1 METKKEKLINRQKN
15 LIKAFKV
22 TIYILLGFLFCIWMT
37 WVMAQADV
45 LVKVMPAIN
54 LLLIILVII
63 GILMIV
69 TYFAIGKKEKPK
81 SNDALEQIEK
91 LGKLKAQGLISE
103 QEFEKEKKKLWEQE

>member
-1 METKKEKLINRQKN
+1 MEAKKEKKIKRQKFF
-15 LIKAFKV
+15 IRGFWSTAFV
-22 TIYILLGFLFCIWMT
+22 LLGYLFAVWQT
-37 WVMAQADV
+37 YANTGHDV
-45 LVKVMPAIN
+45 LNSVSGGLQFTFLV
-54 LLLIILVII
+54 LLLF

-69 TYFAIGKKEKPK
+69 TFISIGKKEKPK